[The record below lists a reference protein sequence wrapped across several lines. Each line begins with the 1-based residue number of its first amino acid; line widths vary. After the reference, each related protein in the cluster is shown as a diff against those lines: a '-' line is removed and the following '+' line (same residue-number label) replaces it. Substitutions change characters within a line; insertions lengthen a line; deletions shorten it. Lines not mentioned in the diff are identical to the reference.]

1 MCGKREKCKIA
12 NCANCAKIHKARE
25 NREKFRKAGD
35 RQTMDIL
42 DIFFSEAGGEVTFRT
57 DEGLYTMTRADFRT
71 FSKRYLADD
80 FEERWQHE
88 DKRRL
93 FPLYLADDENENEG
107 EAENENEN
115 ADETESESESVN
127 GHKTRNRYRPRYR
140 RENANA
146 DGDGESAAEELRFA
160 DEKLR
165 ALRYALYLL
174 EISDKSVRSLRGK
187 LKQKGYSERAC
198 DAAIAVLLKNE
209 RLSDEAFC
217 RRKCELLAE
226 GKKYGR
232 RRIVAELVAK
242 GVDASLCD
250 RILDEA
256 DIDFTENLRSLCE
269 KLFREPPHDRDERRK
284 ATAKLARYGY
294 SYDEIY
300 AVLEE
305 ICDEEE
311 F

>member
-1 MCGKREKCKIA
+1 
-12 NCANCAKIHKARE
+12 
-25 NREKFRKAGD
+25 
-35 RQTMDIL
+35 MDIL

-57 DEGLYTMTRADFRT
+57 DEGLYTMTRADFRA

-80 FEERWQHE
+80 FEERQQHE

-93 FPLYLADDENENEG
+93 FPLYLADGENKNEG
-107 EAENENEN
+107 EDEN
-115 ADETESESESVN
+115 ADETESGSVN
-127 GHKTRNRYRPRYR
+127 GHEPRNRYQTRYG

-269 KLFREPPHDRDERRK
+269 KLFRVPPHGRDERRK

-305 ICDEEE
+305 ICADEEE

>member
-1 MCGKREKCKIA
+1 MQTRELCE
-12 NCANCAKIHKARE
+12 ARE
-25 NREKFRKAGD
+25 NRENFRKAGD

-57 DEGLYTMTRADFRT
+57 DEGLYTMTRADFRA

-93 FPLYLADDENENEG
+93 FPLYLADGENEPED
-107 EAENENEN
+107 EN
-115 ADETESESESVN
+115 ADETESDS
-127 GHKTRNRYRPRYR
+127 GHKTRNRYRSRYR

-146 DGDGESAAEELRFA
+146 DTDTDGDGESAAEELRFA

-242 GVDASLCD
+242 GVDASLCN

-269 KLFREPPHDRDERRK
+269 KLFREPPHGRDERRK

-305 ICDEEE
+305 ICADEEE